1 MPFII
6 DGYNLLHFIR
16 KSDEDF
22 ESITD
27 VALCHILDKFL
38 KLVRDSGQLVFDGI
52 GTPDKTGFD
61 NMTNIEV
68 IFSGRDIEADT
79 VIENKISANTAP
91 KRLNVVSSDRRL
103 RRAAR
108 SRKAI
113 PVKCDV
119 FWRNV
124 QKQFSRKKSPA
135 EPRQKRQ
142 GLTEAE
148 TKQWL
153 EYFDL
158 DQ

>member
-6 DGYNLLHFIR
+6 DGYNLLHFIH

-22 ESITD
+22 EEITD

-38 KLVRDSGQLVFDGI
+38 KLSRDRGQIVFDGI
-52 GTPDKTGFD
+52 GPPDKSGFD
-61 NMTNIEV
+61 NIANLEV
-68 IFSGRDIEADT
+68 IFSGRDIEADA

-103 RRAAR
+103 RRAAQL
-108 SRKAI
+108 RKAI
-113 PVKCDV
+113 ALKCDV

-124 QKQFSRKKSPA
+124 QKQFSRKRGIA
-135 EPRQKRQ
+135 EPRQKRA

-148 TKQWL
+148 TKQWM
-153 EYFDL
+153 EFFDL
-158 DQ
+158 EE